1 VIVLSTKDKS
11 SLLLSKKLS
20 LILFTVYMLF
30 GLAYSS
36 YSYQLRYY
44 AESNGIRYSLQSE
57 LESLSYLGVAL
68 FILFIGRISDSVGR
82 ERAVFVTSIAG
93 SLSPLLAISSVS
105 PALFFL
111 SVLSL
116 NAAFLGGAVARNLL
130 AIEVGG
136 LRTGSVVGIAMMGT
150 ASAMVVGPIVGD
162 FIKGIWGFSGVFLFS
177 STMFALSA
185 LLPLSI
191 RTSRGKTS
199 SVGPG
204 IVSIPKELRGFAA
217 FAILD
222 RFAYY
227 IWVPLIFA
235 LTASEGISIG
245 SSALLYSVQNA
256 SWLVLQFPLG
266 IIADKIN
273 PKLLLSFSEVTTSLS
288 AIMLVFG
295 LSGTGGFQALSL
307 AFALLGINVASWA
320 PSYNSLFMKK
330 TMNAER
336 GKYLA
341 AINFYATLGAMLSP
355 FIGGLLRSTI
365 PGGFGHL
372 IFAAILHAANAVFIL
387 KIK

>member
-1 VIVLSTKDKS
+1 MIVLSTKDKS

>member
-1 VIVLSTKDKS
+1 MIVLSTKDKS

-105 PALFFL
+105 PTLFFL

>member
-105 PALFFL
+105 PTLFFL

>member
-1 VIVLSTKDKS
+1 MIVLSTKDKS

-177 STMFALSA
+177 STMFTLSA
-185 LLPLSI
+185 LLPLFI

-245 SSALLYSVQNA
+245 SSALLYSIQNA

-266 IIADKIN
+266 IITDKIN

-295 LSGTGGFQALSL
+295 LSGMGGFQALSL
-307 AFALLGINVASWA
+307 AFALLGVNVASWA

>member
-1 VIVLSTKDKS
+1 MIVLSTKDKS

-177 STMFALSA
+177 SIMFALSA

-191 RTSRGKTS
+191 RTGRGKTS

-245 SSALLYSVQNA
+245 SSALLYSIQNA

-307 AFALLGINVASWA
+307 AFALLGVNVASWA